1 MAEGL
6 IDGAKHPIALFLDV
20 SGNLSY
26 MEELAKL
33 DDIQKPNCKITKL
46 TDKLKK
52 LFESNPN
59 SKVIIF
65 VKMRKIAVYLAD
77 ILNRDKSGLFR
88 ANEFMSQ
95 SSKEYDQG

>member
-1 MAEGL
+1 M
-6 IDGAKHPIALFLDV
+6 K
-20 SGNLSY
+20 
-26 MEELAKL
+26 ELAKL
-33 DDIQKPNCKITKL
+33 DDKQNPNNKITKL

-52 LFESNPN
+52 LFERDPN

-77 ILNRDKSGLFR
+77 TLNGDKSELFR